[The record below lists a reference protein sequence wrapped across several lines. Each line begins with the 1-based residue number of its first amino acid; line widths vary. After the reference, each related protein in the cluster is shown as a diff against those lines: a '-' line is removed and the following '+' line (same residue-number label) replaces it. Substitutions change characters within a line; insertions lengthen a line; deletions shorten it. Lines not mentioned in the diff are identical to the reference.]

1 MAVEFNLL
9 SGATIDNQLRLLYE
23 LLRGGDSYLGFSRS
37 HETWG
42 QGTLCRYA
50 PVSGQTWPND
60 IIGETAH
67 AEIYD
72 DQHRLMNISNDGT
85 TAVQVAR
92 FTYADGETEVPQ
104 ANDDRLEYLTEASQN
119 GVVHGMSNI
128 ECIFI
133 NQKWMTL
140 RGIDPTYEFILYRE
154 VSDGFGGTVTK
165 NCKYFVMNFDKD
177 IENLLEIEIIKE
189 FEYPGLSTRVQ
200 LKYGPIG
207 SMDATSADIVP
218 GCTDLERRINLNGEY
233 LVTGIG
239 ATFINWME
247 NDETAKNS
255 TFFLV
260 DMTGAL
266 LVDGVQYEETYIS
279 NTENAYIFSYMISN
293 SEPDP
298 APPEMRKVR
307 FKLTTLSNIN
317 NRFSIFKESLP
328 VISNIAPVAD
338 NNPPGLPISYI
349 RSQDIHES
357 IFDVVGLHQLTQNDV
372 WLAYEIP
379 APYDGS
385 NPVWQHFEDMRIALA
400 DPNMLSMDSVD
411 IDEDYITGLTISKM
425 YALTKDLSLGAS
437 ENFNLI
443 MVNLE
448 LDSVTPTTDIY
459 RQLFI
464 SWKPRYFDGLSNALV
479 HCGTGNNTGPDYNGR
494 STFFDPNNHTN
505 DLGTLFYVANKMPVY
520 RGYID
525 GTEQFKIIL

>member
-1 MAVEFNLL
+1 MSVEFNLL

-42 QGTLCRYA
+42 QGTLCRYKA
-50 PVSGQTWPND
+50 VSDQTWPND
-60 IIGETAH
+60 IIGETIG

-72 DQHRLMNISNDGT
+72 DQHRLMNISVDGT

-92 FTYADGETEVPQ
+92 FHYEDGESEFPID
-104 ANDDRLEYLTEASQN
+104 NLDRLEYLTEVGQD
-119 GVVHGMSNI
+119 GVVHGMDNI

-140 RGIDPTYEFILYRE
+140 RGINPTYEFKLYDESSNNRY
-154 VSDGFGGTVTK
+154 
-165 NCKYFVMNFDKD
+165 KYFIMNYDKNID
-177 IENLLEIEIIKE
+177 NLLEIEIIKE

-200 LKYGPIG
+200 LKYGEIG
-207 SMDATSADIVP
+207 SLDATIADIVP
-218 GCTDLERRINLNGEY
+218 GCSDLERRINLNGEY

-239 ATFINWME
+239 NTFINWME

-260 DMTGAL
+260 DMDGAL

-279 NTENAYIFSYMISN
+279 NTENAYIFSYLISD
-293 SEPDP
+293 SEEGSFTPTT
-298 APPEMRKVR
+298 RKVR
-307 FKLTTLSNIN
+307 FKLSTLSNIN
-317 NRFSIFKESLP
+317 NRFSVFKESLP
-328 VISNIAPVAD
+328 VKSHVSPVAD

-357 IFDVVGLHQLTQNDV
+357 IFDVVGLHQLNQSEV
-372 WLAYEIP
+372 FLAYEIP

-385 NPVWQHFEDMRIALA
+385 NPVWQHFEDMRIELA
-400 DPNMLSMDSVD
+400 DPNMMKFDTIE
-411 IDEDYITGLTISKM
+411 IDEDYITGVTITKLYVLTQ
-425 YALTKDLSLGAS
+425 DLSIGSA

-443 MVNLE
+443 MVTTE
-448 LDSVTPTTDIY
+448 LDGNTPTTDIY

-464 SWKPRYFDGLSNALV
+464 SWKPKYYDGLTNALV
-479 HCGTGNNTGPDYNGR
+479 DCGSGNNTGPEYHNR
-494 STFFDPNNHTN
+494 NTFFDPEDHKN
-505 DLGTLFYVANKMPVY
+505 DMGTLFYLANKMPIY

-525 GTEQFKIIL
+525 GTEKFKIIL

>member
-23 LLRGGDSYLGFSRS
+23 ILRSGEAYLGFSRS

-42 QGTLCRYA
+42 QGTLCRYV

-60 IIGETAH
+60 IIGESIG

-92 FTYADGETEVPQ
+92 YVYVEGIDPDYPIAS
-104 ANDDRLEYLTEASQN
+104 DDPNLHYLTDAGQN
-119 GVVHGMSNI
+119 GIVSGMDNI

-133 NQKWMTL
+133 NQKWITL
-140 RGIDPTYEFILYRE
+140 RGINPTYEFSLYDA
-154 VSDGFGGTVTK
+154 VDPTIK
-165 NCKYFVMNFDKD
+165 HKYFIMNYDKNID
-177 IENLLEIEIIKE
+177 NLLEIEIIRE

-200 LKYGPIG
+200 LKYGEIG
-207 SMDATSADIVP
+207 SLDATVADIVP

-239 ATFINWME
+239 QEFIDWME

-260 DMTGAL
+260 DVDGAL
-266 LVDGVQYEETYIS
+266 LVDGVQYEETFIS
-279 NTENAYIFSYMISN
+279 NTENAYIFSYTINDSQPG
-293 SEPDP
+293 SPTP
-298 APPEMRKVR
+298 TTRKVR

-328 VISNIAPVAD
+328 VQSHVSPVAD
-338 NNPPGLPISYI
+338 NNPPGLQISYV

-357 IFDVVGLHQLTQNDV
+357 IFDVVGLHQLNQSEV
-372 WLAYEIP
+372 FLAYEIP

-385 NPVWQHFEDMRIALA
+385 NPIWQHFEDLRLELN
-400 DPNMLSMDSVD
+400 DPNLMRFDTIEV
-411 IDEDYITGLTISKM
+411 DEDYITGVTITKM
-425 YALTKDLSLGAS
+425 YALTQDLSIGAA
-437 ENFNLI
+437 ENFNLV
-443 MVNLE
+443 MVSTE
-448 LDSVTPTTDIY
+448 LDNNTPTTDIY
-459 RQLFI
+459 RQIFI
-464 SWKPRYFDGLSNALV
+464 SWKPKYYDGLTSSLTY
-479 HCGTGNNTGPDYNGR
+479 CGTGNNIGPDYHNR
-494 STFFDPNNHTN
+494 ITFFDPDNHTN

-525 GTEQFKIIL
+525 GNEKFKIIL